1 MSGKCRPSLRKKCLM
16 VVGQSDFS
24 QAVKECI
31 AEVFARFEKANA
43 EWKINPDGWY
53 PYCSNCGAEPKN
65 GVMSN
70 FCPECG
76 ADMRGEKR

>member
-1 MSGKCRPSLRKKCLM
+1 MSGKCRASLRAKTLEN
-16 VVGQSDFS
+16 VRRSLLS
-24 QAVKECI
+24 QVDKNCI

-53 PYCSNCGAEPKN
+53 PYCSKCCAEPKN

>member
-1 MSGKCRPSLRKKCLM
+1 M
-16 VVGQSDFS
+16 
-24 QAVKECI
+24 
-31 AEVFARFEKANA
+31 EKAVVRA

-65 GVMSN
+65 GAMSK

-76 ADMRGEKR
+76 AYMEDKK